1 MISTDEVFDF
11 STVPLWYALCTNEQC
26 PLRSECLHYLAG
38 SHAPDDMATALCIM
52 PHNCRDGKCR
62 FFASTQKIRMARGF
76 SHLFDKVLKNDF
88 TQMRKNLTFY
98 LHGAKFYYQYMRGE
112 RALNPEQQQWIR
124 QLVKDYG
131 YDWEVPFDS
140 YEEHYVYYRNW

>member
-38 SHAPDDMATALCIM
+38 SHAPDDMTTALCIM
-52 PHNCRDGKCR
+52 PHNSRDGKCR

-112 RALNPEQQQWIR
+112 RMLTPEQQQAIKDMFVEMGYTEE
-124 QLVKDYG
+124 LVFDG
-131 YDWEVPFDS
+131 FTFVYDFT
-140 YEEHYVYYRNW
+140 